1 MAAPPAPAV
10 KKSQGAPPVAVIFA
24 LYIALGTAASF
35 LAGGDPGTLPEDIV
49 RALCPSIVVISIF
62 LTSYSVFD
70 VMAAGVAKQVDH
82 GYMAKDYKD
91 FPLRLPEQAFL
102 AERAQ
107 INQVE
112 QMPSFIFATLSFSLL
127 VDGWLGALLALAWTV
142 LRRLYARAYRHS
154 VGVPFNK
161 KGLTTYTIP
170 CYFILNTMLM
180 GSAIH
185 ALRWATS

>member
-1 MAAPPAPAV
+1 MAAPPAPAS

-24 LYIALGTAASF
+24 LYIALGTAVSF

-70 VMAAGVAKQVDH
+70 VMAAGVAKADH

-91 FPLRLPEQAFL
+91 FPLQLPEQAFL

-107 INQVE
+107 SNQLE
-112 QMPSFIFATLSFSLL
+112 QIPLFIFATLSFSLL
-127 VDGWLGALLALAWTV
+127 VNGWFGAILALAWTV

-161 KGLTTYTIP
+161 KGLGTYTIP

-185 ALRWATS
+185 ALRWTTS